1 MKSVLKFFLAAGLL
15 GFAPFGAAQ
24 DDHHHDHGAQAP
36 AAKPKTLE
44 KFESDKPLR
53 THMGTIR
60 KEIQGQMKAVHA
72 KTIKAGD
79 YEKMSATVDKTVKS
93 IFKDCKLKPEADAAL
108 HSILAEIMA
117 GSSSMKAGA
126 DLDARLDGYLKV
138 IQGLEEY
145 ARSFVDP
152 TWKPIEH

>member
-1 MKSVLKFFLAAGLL
+1 MT
-15 GFAPFGAAQ
+15 FAPMAGAQ
-24 DDHHHDHGAQAP
+24 DEHHHDHGAP
-36 AAKPKTLE
+36 AAKASPPKPGE

-53 THMGTIR
+53 THMGSIR
-60 KEIQGQMKAVHA
+60 NDIQSQMKAVH
-72 KTIKAGD
+72 KKSIKDAD
-79 YEKMSATVDKTVKS
+79 YEKLSGKIDKSVKS
-93 IFKDCKLKPEADAAL
+93 IFKDCKLKPDADAAL

-117 GSSSMKAGA
+117 GSNSMKTG

-145 ARSFVDP
+145 ARTFTDP